1 MVVIEGYIRNSLGQ
15 PLTRIPVEAFQYNPL
30 GDLTLTS
37 IPEVTDNDG
46 YFKIIPQKDVDESNS
61 NVYIVVTDE
70 SKKFVSVR
78 DRRSRY
84 KRKEFFSVEGFNG
97 WKWRGEAISN
107 LNNIV
112 EVIVTQHRIPVPTDY
127 DSVVI
132 GSGFGGTVVSLAI
145 AKMYKMKNEN
155 NRVCM
160 LERGQWWISHEIPDS
175 NPLRT
180 FLVKNNM
187 PFSTWAY
194 PNDFK
199 GMLAAIGNSRFVNK
213 VQGVYDFKQLRNVYV
228 IAGSGVGGGSLVYFN
243 ITEKPERA
251 VYQGWPTEHD
261 GSNTSLDEFYPLA
274 EKFIGVNPITT
285 TTGLGGPP
293 LSKASVFQN
302 AANKID
308 ANSIANTVKRNSDGS
323 PMLDQ
328 NEKPIFD
335 FDARLSI
342 TDISTDV
349 FNPASGRPDQQDIE
363 KYASAVER
371 NICERQGRCGLG
383 CIPGARH
390 TLNKQIFNAIDKSG
404 LPIDVHP
411 LCEVLEIEELP
422 AEGKYIVKF
431 IDYRDKIDEADFS
444 PTIDLKEEEK
454 IKLTKV
460 IKANRVILAAGTLSS
475 TEVLLKSKKLEL
487 SDMLG
492 RRFSTNGDLFGII
505 NPTKYKVDASRG
517 PTQTS
522 IARFKDDNG
531 EFIFSI
537 EDVGIPQMFAEV
549 FATIF
554 DKMRELKGS
563 MPSAPFI
570 PSQSFITLFSEL
582 VLNKINVNDPQIQNI
597 LARLGVN
604 NITLLSRLENILTAL
619 SKIFSNKPNLTPD
632 ERVSNILVLFG
643 IGRDNNTTSK
653 LTLNNTSAID
663 LDSDYNLQQDIYD
676 KILNGMMMFAQ
687 KIGKEADNSLLIPLW
702 DTQSKRQISA
712 HPIGGCPMGD
722 DASNGVVDSFGRVFR
737 GKNGSAVYKNLYVAD
752 GSIIPTSIG
761 VNPSLTISALAYR
774 VAFHIV
780 EKNKDHLP

>member
-1 MVVIEGYIRNSLGQ
+1 LAVIEGYITNSLGE

-37 IPEVTDNDG
+37 IPVVTDNGG
-46 YFKIIPQKDVDESNS
+46 YFKIIPQKNVEESNS

-112 EVIVTQHRIPVPTDY
+112 EVVVTQHRIPVPTDY

-132 GSGFGGTVVSLAI
+132 GSGFGGTVISLAI

-175 NPLRT
+175 NPLRA

-293 LSKASVFQN
+293 LSKASVFQK
-302 AANKID
+302 AAKEMD
-308 ANSIANTVKRNSDGS
+308 ANSIANTVKTNPDGS
-323 PMLDQ
+323 PILDQ
-328 NEKPIFD
+328 NGKPIFD

-349 FNPASGRPDQQDIE
+349 FNPASGRPNQQDIE
-363 KYASAVER
+363 KFSKQNNV
-371 NICERQGRCGLG
+371 CQRQGRCVLG

-390 TLNKQIFNAIDKSG
+390 TLNKQIYKAISDGKP
-404 LPIDVHP
+404 LDVFP
-411 LCEVLEIEELP
+411 LCEVTNIEESGDP
-422 AEGKYIVKF
+422 QFKYKIDF
-431 IDYRDKIDEADFS
+431 TDYRDDDNG
-444 PTIDLKEEEK
+444 
-454 IKLTKV
+454 TKRTVRANLV
-460 IKANRVILAAGTLSS
+460 IMAAGTLGS
-475 TEVLLKSKKLEL
+475 TEILLKCRNLQLSSK
-487 SDMLG
+487 LG
-492 RRFSTNGDLFGII
+492 QRFSTNGDLLGVI
-505 NPTKYKVDASRG
+505 NPTKEIVDASRG
-517 PTQTS
+517 PITTS
-522 IARFKDDNG
+522 IARFKNTNTG
-531 EFIFSI
+531 KFAFSI
-537 EDVGIPQMFAEV
+537 EDEGIPKMFAEV
-549 FATIF
+549 FATLF
-554 DKMRELKGS
+554 DEMSWQKGAS
-563 MPSAPFI
+563 
-570 PSQSFITLFSEL
+570 L
-582 VLNKINVNDPQIQNI
+582 VPNKNLIDRFNEVIISKINNPDTMN
-597 LARLGVN
+597 RLLKLIEG
-604 NITLLSRLENILTAL
+604 LDLSSSNILTN
-619 SKIFSNKPNLTPD
+619 KIIEVITDLRRLTLDDKRRAQSPEERVYHILMLGGIGIDDPKAQLVLDNNNHLNLKDQYDLNQPVFSDIINAMKLFAKEIGRNGENSLAIPFWSTSNKTQF
-632 ERVSNILVLFG
+632 VL
-643 IGRDNNTTSK
+643 
-653 LTLNNTSAID
+653 
-663 LDSDYNLQQDIYD
+663 
-676 KILNGMMMFAQ
+676 
-687 KIGKEADNSLLIPLW
+687 
-702 DTQSKRQISA
+702 
-712 HPIGGCPMGD
+712 HPIGGCPMGK
-722 DASNGVVDSFGRVFR
+722 DASEGVVDSMG
-737 GKNGSAVYKNLYVAD
+737 NLFKGNSGTAKYDDFYVVD
-752 GSIIPTSIG
+752 GSIIPSPLG
-761 VNPSLTISALAYR
+761 VNPSCTISALAFR
-774 VAFHIV
+774 IS
-780 EKNKDHLP
+780 EKISGDRQYWP